1 MMDVERVRDPVGPLI
16 VHRDVHRDARGAF
29 VESWHERR
37 YREVGIDARFVQVNC
52 SRSVRGV
59 LRGLRFQ
66 HPHPQGK
73 LVAVTRGEVFDV
85 AVDIR
90 VGSPSFGRWVGVR
103 LSAENGLQLW
113 VPPDFAHGFVALT
126 AEAHLLYHCTSLYRP
141 EAERTLLWSDPEVAI
156 EWPVERPML
165 SDRDAAG
172 EPLAALRARGA
183 LPRYGSGGSQ
193 ERRIPTRGGIPVLR

>member
-1 MMDVERVRDPVGPLI
+1 MEIERVRDPAGPVI

-37 YREVGIDARFVQVNC
+37 YRQVGIDARFVQVNC
-52 SRSVRGV
+52 SRSVLGV
-59 LRGLRFQ
+59 LRGLHFQ

-73 LVAVTRGEVFDV
+73 LVGATRGEVFDV
-85 AVDIR
+85 AVDVR

-126 AEAHLLYHCTSLYRP
+126 PEADVLYHCTSPYRP
-141 EAERTLLWSDPEVAI
+141 EAEHTLLWSDPEVGI
-156 EWPVERPML
+156 EWPIERPTL
-165 SDRDAAG
+165 SDKDAVG
-172 EPLAALRARGA
+172 DTLAALRARGA
-183 LPRYGSGGSQ
+183 LPRFGGAAPSG
-193 ERRIPTRGGIPVLR
+193 RRISGAGGVPIVR